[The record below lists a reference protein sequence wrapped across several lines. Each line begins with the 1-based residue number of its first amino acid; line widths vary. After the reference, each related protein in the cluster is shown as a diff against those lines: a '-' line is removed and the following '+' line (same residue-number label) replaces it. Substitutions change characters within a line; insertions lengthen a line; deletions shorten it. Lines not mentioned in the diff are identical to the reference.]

1 MSKAIKMRLGDDIPQ
16 SQEEEHSEVKEFI
29 KDKTIDIAIDK
40 VADIANISM
49 PLSMLETLI
58 SMIKMLE
65 NSLENIEQID
75 NTRGR

>member
-1 MSKAIKMRLGDDIPQ
+1 MSKAIKMRLGDDTPQ